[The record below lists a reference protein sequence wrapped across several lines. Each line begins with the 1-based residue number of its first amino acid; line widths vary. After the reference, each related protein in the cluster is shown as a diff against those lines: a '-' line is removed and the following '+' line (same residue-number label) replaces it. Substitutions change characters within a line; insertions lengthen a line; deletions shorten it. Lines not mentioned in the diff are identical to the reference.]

1 MLLRKVRRKFL
12 KTWARH
18 TMLPGWRLTLL
29 RWAGVRIGHDAYV
42 ADDLIIV
49 EELSGPGLVTIGDRA
64 SLAPRVTIVTS
75 SHPNHSRIGPTA
87 PVASGPVTIEADA
100 WIGAGAVLLPNVTV
114 GRGAVVAAGAIVTRD
129 VAPLDIVGGQPAR
142 TVGTVTPPPGWA

>member
-29 RWAGVRIGHDAYV
+29 RCAGVRIGQDAYV

-49 EELSGPGLVTIGDRA
+49 EELSGPGLVTIGDRV

-100 WIGAGAVLLPNVTV
+100 WIGTGAVLLPNVTV

-142 TVGTVTPPPGWA
+142 TIGAVPPPPGWA